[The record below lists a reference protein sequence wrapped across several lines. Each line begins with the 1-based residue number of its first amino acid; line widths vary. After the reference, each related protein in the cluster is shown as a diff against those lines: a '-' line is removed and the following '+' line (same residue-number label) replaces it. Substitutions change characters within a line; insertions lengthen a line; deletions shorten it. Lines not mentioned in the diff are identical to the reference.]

1 MIIKI
6 TNLVQEA
13 LANHDLNYELSGDE
27 QSKNLLIPTADAML
41 FVNVRESDVYVS
53 GMYKQRIPS
62 NQGPRLRVLCKEVSN
77 IASYSYSI
85 TSGRVMCI
93 KRISL
98 DEIINDSDVVYREL
112 VGISNR
118 LADFYATNTEVPTS
132 GRLSS
137 KNMSPAGLK
146 RRFEA
151 VSASITETL
160 KELEDLK
167 DELESYKDL
176 LEEKAEAARDRAD
189 SYSTW
194 NDRAEDKASE
204 LEDKFSDIE
213 GFYDEIDS
221 AYDELRSAEMTLSTA
236 VMGAY
241 VLD

>member
-1 MIIKI
+1 MLITI
-6 TNLVQEA
+6 TNLIQEA
-13 LANHDLNYELSGDE
+13 LANHDLNYELSGDD
-27 QSKNLLIPTADAML
+27 QSKNILIPTADATL

-62 NQGPRLRVLCKEVSN
+62 NQGSRLRVLCKEISN
-77 IASYSYSI
+77 SASYTYSI

-112 VGISNR
+112 VGICNK

-137 KNMSPAGLK
+137 KNMSPTGLK

-151 VSASITETL
+151 VSASVTEAL
-160 KELEDLK
+160 RELENLK

-176 LEEKAEAARDRAD
+176 LEEKADAARERAD
-189 SYSTW
+189 SYASW
-194 NDRAEDKASE
+194 NERAEDKASE
-204 LEDKFSDIE
+204 LEDKFSNIE

-221 AYDELRSAEMTLSTA
+221 AYDELYSAEMTLSTA
-236 VMGAY
+236 VMSAY
-241 VLD
+241 ILD

>member
-1 MIIKI
+1 MLITI
-6 TNLVQEA
+6 TNLIQEA
-13 LANHDLNYELSGDE
+13 LANHDLNYELSGDD
-27 QSKNLLIPTADAML
+27 QSKNILIPTADATL

-53 GMYKQRIPS
+53 GMYKQRIPN
-62 NQGPRLRVLCKEVSN
+62 NQGSRLRAVCKEVSN

-112 VGISNR
+112 VGICNK
-118 LADFYATNTEVPTS
+118 LADFYATNTEEPNS
-132 GRLSS
+132 DRPSS
-137 KNMSPAGLK
+137 KNMSPAVLK
-146 RRFEA
+146 QRLEV
-151 VSASITETL
+151 VSASITVAL
-160 KELEDLK
+160 RELESLK

-176 LEEKAEAARDRAD
+176 LEEKAEAARERAD
-189 SYSTW
+189 SYASW
-194 NDRAEDKASE
+194 NERAEDKASE

-221 AYDELRSAEMTLSTA
+221 AYDELYHAERTLSSA
-236 VMGAY
+236 VMGTY

>member
-13 LANHDLNYELSGDE
+13 LANRDLNYELSGDD
-27 QSKNLLIPTADAML
+27 QSKHLLIPTSDATL

-62 NQGPRLRVLCKEVSN
+62 NQGSQFRALCKEISN
-77 IASYSYSI
+77 SASYSYTI
-85 TSGRVMCI
+85 TSGRIMCI

-98 DEIINDSDVVYREL
+98 AEIINDSDVVYREL
-112 VGISNR
+112 VGISNK
-118 LADFYATNTEVPTS
+118 LADFYVTNTEVPTS
-132 GRLSS
+132 GSPSS
-137 KNMSPAGLK
+137 INMSPAGLK
-146 RRFEA
+146 RRLEA
-151 VSASITETL
+151 VSASITEAL
-160 KELEDLK
+160 RELENLK

-176 LEEKAEAARDRAD
+176 IEEKAEAARERAD

-194 NDRAEDKASE
+194 NDRAEDRASE

-213 GFYDEIDS
+213 GLYDEIDS
-221 AYDELRSAEMTLSTA
+221 AYNELYSAETTLSTA
-236 VMGAY
+236 VMGTY